1 MGPAG
6 MVGGLEVR
14 PAGIRQLQLGAGVC
28 HPGSLLQRFLVSNH
42 TFHASK
48 GLPGGA
54 GEEETKRGL

>member
-1 MGPAG
+1 

-28 HPGSLLQRFLVSNH
+28 RPGSLLQRFLVSNH

-48 GLPGGA
+48 GLLGGA
-54 GEEETKRGL
+54 GKEGTKRGL